1 MIDLEQV
8 EKLVQKTGVSYEEA
22 RQVLTETN
30 GDMLDAVILLERRG
44 KLKPPAGTSQADSFK
59 SDGTQAGSE
68 ADAADSGTRHKGED
82 YQDRGPD
89 FGEWVSRF
97 FKGLGALIHRG
108 NINSLVVS
116 RNGEDVLKL
125 PVTVLVLLLI
135 FAFWLTLPLIIIG
148 LLFGFR
154 FHFYGPDFGRPGVNE
169 AMDKAAQASQKAAE
183 NVKQAAGQFVQ
194 DLKKDKG
201 EASYAAADSNTRS
214 ESSADPSDTHSDR

>member
-44 KLKPPAGTSQADSFK
+44 QLKPPAGAPQADGFK
-59 SDGTQAGSE
+59 SDGSHAGAE
-68 ADAADSGTRHKGED
+68 AEAAAGGARHKEET
-82 YQDRGPD
+82 YQDRGPG

-97 FKGLGALIHRG
+97 FKGLGELIHRG
-108 NINSLVVS
+108 NINSLAVS
-116 RNGEDVLKL
+116 RNGEEVLKL

-148 LLFGFR
+148 LLLGFR
-154 FHFYGPDFGRPGVNE
+154 FHFYGPDFGRTSVNE

-201 EASYAAADSNTRS
+201 EASYATADRNTQS
-214 ESSADPSDTHSDR
+214 ESGTDPSGTHSDH